1 MKSDLQLKIYLQ
13 PGAKKSEIVGKHSDA
28 IKIKVQA
35 RPIDGEANKALIDF
49 LSEMLSIPKAF
60 ISIKSGQKSRFKT
73 VCIEGSDIN
82 SENKI
87 TQVLSLKK

>member
-13 PGAKKSEIVGKHSDA
+13 PGAKKSEIVGKHGDS
-28 IKIKVQA
+28 IKIKVQS
-35 RPIDGEANKALIDF
+35 PPVDGEANKALIDF